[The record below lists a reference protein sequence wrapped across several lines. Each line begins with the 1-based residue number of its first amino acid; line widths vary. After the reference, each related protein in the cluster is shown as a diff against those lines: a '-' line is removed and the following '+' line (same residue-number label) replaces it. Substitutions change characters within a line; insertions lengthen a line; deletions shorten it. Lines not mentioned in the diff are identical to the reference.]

1 MTISVSR
8 LCIQKWGRLNRLR
21 VRGQRVNNVKGFW
34 VGIQGSRAVVQD
46 FIELGLEVEVERFRS
61 RIRCGKS

>member
-1 MTISVSR
+1 M
-8 LCIQKWGRLNRLR
+8 L
-21 VRGQRVNNVKGFW
+21 NNVKGFR